1 MSAHLQGGPAWQTA
15 PTRQTQACHI
25 TNKTQFGIG
34 LLGCLSAEPAPRPA
48 PGTSPAFPGSL
59 GSGLVLVGPQKPRP
73 PQLQS
78 PGPHLSWKT
87 ASLVHLTAVGKDLGP
102 QGLQALTSLP
112 LEFPGP
118 AWGLLGGSGNSP
130 AGSPCPAGPGQ
141 SQGSRPWGP
150 APGAGLGAGE
160 GPLGKWSCA
169 TGVRGQ
175 APRCCPGL
183 GPLCQAEYWV
193 PLGTLGAGRSRY
205 LEEDISPALLNS
217 RSKSGVELLV
227 GNTPSSLASWASN
240 VGEG

>member
-160 GPLGKWSCA
+160 RGPWVSGAVPQGCGARPHAAALVWAHSAKRS
-169 TGVRGQ
+169 TGY
-175 APRCCPGL
+175 L
-183 GPLCQAEYWV
+183 WGPWV
-193 PLGTLGAGRSRY
+193 QGGP
-205 LEEDISPALLNS
+205 DI
-217 RSKSGVELLV
+217 
-227 GNTPSSLASWASN
+227 
-240 VGEG
+240 